1 MSEGR
6 TEDGRRKREK
16 DKKKEKGKEK
26 KNAPWQVTL
35 IFMQVNNLQKLYT
48 LVIALIRIRLK
59 KCRRE
64 KSIV

>member
-6 TEDGRRKREK
+6 TEYGRRKREK

-59 KCRRE
+59 RSRRE